1 MVHPAMRVATVA
13 HNVPADRDGRKAGQA
28 GATFEQVA

>member
-1 MVHPAMRVATVA
+1 MRVATVA
-13 HNVPADRDGRKAGQA
+13 HNVPADQVGRKTGQA